1 MPRPIGGIGSF
12 TIGYPVSRDAGKIRQ
27 LRRGEANLA
36 HFRGEWFED
45 RIHHRG
51 VESVRSVQTAV
62 DNIAAREFVFQL
74 SDIPGWASDDAER
87 GRVDSGY
94 REALVEQ
101 WPNFGLVHAHTEHR
115 TSRERLHHTAPRSDK
130 LQSIGK
136 SEDSGEAGGDKFA
149 NAVADHVA
157 RFDAPGDPEFGECV
171 FDGKDCRLREDSLRN
186 FIAGSVVGFSC
197 RMQNRAEIEAKMRL
211 EQSCATVDFLAE
223 NALGLVKFA

>member
-87 GRVDSGY
+87 GGVESGY
-94 REALVEQ
+94 RDALGVPR
-101 WPNFGLVHAHTEHR
+101 PNSRIPQVHTE
-115 TSRERLHHTAPRSDK
+115 
-130 LQSIGK
+130 
-136 SEDSGEAGGDKFA
+136 
-149 NAVADHVA
+149 
-157 RFDAPGDPEFGECV
+157 
-171 FDGKDCRLREDSLRN
+171 
-186 FIAGSVVGFSC
+186 
-197 RMQNRAEIEAKMRL
+197 
-211 EQSCATVDFLAE
+211 
-223 NALGLVKFA
+223 